1 MGTWEAHIYAYIYDK
16 YILTTLKKLKTD
28 NIVMNTLIDH
38 VLDIKSSTVLL
49 KKIDWKGDQDS
60 GVGRP

>member
-1 MGTWEAHIYAYIYDK
+1 
-16 YILTTLKKLKTD
+16 
-28 NIVMNTLIDH
+28 MNTLIDH

-60 GVGRP
+60 GVGSL